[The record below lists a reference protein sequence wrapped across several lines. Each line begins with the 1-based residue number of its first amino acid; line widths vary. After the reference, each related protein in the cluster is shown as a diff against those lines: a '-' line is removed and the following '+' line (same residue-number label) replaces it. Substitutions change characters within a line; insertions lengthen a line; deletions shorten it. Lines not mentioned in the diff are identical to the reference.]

1 MSIELLEGAN
11 IEENIA
17 ETTKWSAYIDSYTS
31 HPSTGMDV
39 KLKSLMKPVFL
50 SRNVA
55 VGQQYHANKTYPPEL
70 AKIFGLEPEDVKP
83 VLSPLGDD
91 KTNPKQRIPANKPEG
106 SSKFMLS
113 TQTLA
118 PV

>member
-1 MSIELLEGAN
+1 MTMELLEGDN

-31 HPSTGMDV
+31 EPVTGMDV
-39 KLKSLMKPVFL
+39 RVKSLVKPVFL
-50 SRNVA
+50 NRNVA
-55 VGQQYHANKTYPPEL
+55 TGQRFHANKTYPPEIT
-70 AKIFGLEPEDVKP
+70 KMFSLETEDVKP
-83 VLSPLGDD
+83 LVISP
-91 KTNPKQRIPANKPEG
+91 NPEKPVPPKRAKIDG

-113 TQTLA
+113 QTLT